1 MNEHDVLNQMEQC
14 TPFVSKMTKEIAPD
28 PGTMYRYIIN
38 DVPDK
43 FPGGGLQPN
52 EFIEQLIPIKFTLH
66 STITN
71 DFESVDLSPLF
82 RDLFYQTLAVGKTKY
97 LATVETVTTD
107 ITQFGT
113 AVPVLHLDTANRFND
128 TTDIVVRR
136 FDVVED
142 EEGAS
147 LKEVPIIATSA
158 KKLSPSSIVLK
169 EKSVFSPEVDDR
181 VYLNAGKMMTG
192 LPDIFAVDNPYKGAV
207 IDVSATKAPLLD
219 VITRFFSDDKLV
231 IMHPELYNTRAGYL
245 PFVPDRSIEL
255 NPFLPLNEVYVVR
268 PSDFI
273 LVVTQPT
280 LVPDVALMTTNVLF
294 FGAIVCKDPAMQL
307 KIVV

>member
-1 MNEHDVLNQMEQC
+1 M
-14 TPFVSKMTKEIAPD
+14 
-28 PGTMYRYIIN
+28 
-38 DVPDK
+38 
-43 FPGGGLQPN
+43 
-52 EFIEQLIPIKFTLH
+52 
-66 STITN
+66 
-71 DFESVDLSPLF
+71 
-82 RDLFYQTLAVGKTKY
+82 FYQTLAVGKTNY

-128 TTDIVVRR
+128 TTDVVVRR

-142 EEGAS
+142 EDGAS

-158 KKLSPSSIVLK
+158 KKLSPTSIVLK

-181 VYLNAGKMMTG
+181 VYLNTGKLMTG
-192 LPDIFAVDNPYKGAV
+192 LPDIFAVDSPHKGAV
-207 IDVSATKAPLLD
+207 IDVSATEVPIAD
-219 VITRFFSDDKLV
+219 VIRRFFSDDKLV
-231 IMHPELYNTRAGYL
+231 IMHPELYNTRAGYM
-245 PFVPDRSIEL
+245 PFVPDRNIEL

-268 PSDFI
+268 PKDFV

-280 LVPDVALMTTNVLF
+280 FMPNAAQMTTDVLF